1 MNREEWNKVKDLFA
15 AALEHAAE
23 QRSVFLKQ
31 ACGENKAVLEEVE
44 SLLSAHAA
52 PGGLL
57 ASIEQPIFDSL
68 IGQRLG
74 PYQIIREIGR
84 GGMATVYLA
93 SRADDEFRK
102 RVAIKL
108 LAHGLIA
115 EELVLRFRNERQTL
129 AALEHPNI
137 VRLLDGGTADD
148 GLPYLVMDY
157 VEGLPIDE
165 YCDSRKLST
174 SELLMLFR
182 TICGAVHY
190 AHQNLIV
197 HRDLKPA
204 NILVTSAGV
213 PKLLDFGIA
222 KLLNPELSTQ
232 MLLRQANMRAMTPEY
247 ASPEQVRGIPVTT
260 TTDVYSLGVLLY
272 ELLTGH
278 RPYHL
283 KRYTPAEL
291 EHAICEV
298 EPEKPSTAAT
308 RPEQIVDPD
317 GTTQTVLTPEE
328 VSRVREGIPEKLRR
342 RLSGDL
348 DNIVLMALRKEPQH
362 RYTSVE
368 QFSEDIRRHL
378 EGLPVSARQPTI
390 TYRVSKFV
398 RRHQAGVA
406 SATLLVLTLIGG
418 IVSTAREAHV
428 ARTEKARA
436 ERRFNDVH
444 QLANSFLFQFH
455 DAIKDLPGS
464 TPARKLVV
472 EKARQYL
479 DSLAKEAGNDASLQ
493 RVCQFRHFRKL
504 Y

>member
-1 MNREEWNKVKDLFA
+1 MQLLLKEFGGVRRRIERE
-15 AALEHAAE
+15 
-23 QRSVFLKQ
+23 
-31 ACGENKAVLEEVE
+31 
-44 SLLSAHAA
+44 
-52 PGGLL
+52 
-57 ASIEQPIFDSL
+57 
-68 IGQRLG
+68 
-74 PYQIIREIGR
+74 
-84 GGMATVYLA
+84 
-93 SRADDEFRK
+93 ADDEFRK

-174 SELLMLFR
+174 SERLMLFR

-204 NILVTSAGV
+204 NILVTSEGV

-232 MLLRQANMRAMTPEY
+232 MLLTRANMRAMTPEY
-247 ASPEQVRGIPVTT
+247 ASPEQVRGNPVTT
-260 TTDVYSLGVLLY
+260 ATDVYSLGVLLY

-278 RPYHL
+278 RPFHL

-308 RPEQIVDPD
+308 RPEQIVDPVVARERD
-317 GTTQTVLTPEE
+317 VRPGTSRASARGERRCGRSRRGDLAVHRLRRARVPADAWRELWAARARACDCARH
-328 VSRVREGIPEKLRR
+328 RVRRPRR
-342 RLSGDL
+342 R
-348 DNIVLMALRKEPQH
+348 
-362 RYTSVE
+362 
-368 QFSEDIRRHL
+368 
-378 EGLPVSARQPTI
+378 
-390 TYRVSKFV
+390 
-398 RRHQAGVA
+398 
-406 SATLLVLTLIGG
+406 
-418 IVSTAREAHV
+418 
-428 ARTEKARA
+428 ARTSLRCSPRA
-436 ERRFNDVH
+436 WRRD
-444 QLANSFLFQFH
+444 
-455 DAIKDLPGS
+455 
-464 TPARKLVV
+464 
-472 EKARQYL
+472 
-479 DSLAKEAGNDASLQ
+479 
-493 RVCQFRHFRKL
+493 RVP
-504 Y
+504 

>member
-1 MNREEWNKVKDLFA
+1 MNQEQWSRVKDLFA
-15 AALEHAAE
+15 AALEHAPE

-52 PGGLL
+52 PGALL

-68 IGQRLG
+68 IGQRVG
-74 PYQIIREIGR
+74 PYQIVREIGR

-174 SELLMLFR
+174 SERLMLFR

-213 PKLLDFGIA
+213 PKLLSI
-222 KLLNPELSTQ
+222 S
-232 MLLRQANMRAMTPEY
+232 
-247 ASPEQVRGIPVTT
+247 
-260 TTDVYSLGVLLY
+260 
-272 ELLTGH
+272 
-278 RPYHL
+278 
-283 KRYTPAEL
+283 
-291 EHAICEV
+291 
-298 EPEKPSTAAT
+298 
-308 RPEQIVDPD
+308 
-317 GTTQTVLTPEE
+317 
-328 VSRVREGIPEKLRR
+328 
-342 RLSGDL
+342 
-348 DNIVLMALRKEPQH
+348 ALP
-362 RYTSVE
+362 
-368 QFSEDIRRHL
+368 
-378 EGLPVSARQPTI
+378 
-390 TYRVSKFV
+390 
-398 RRHQAGVA
+398 
-406 SATLLVLTLIGG
+406 
-418 IVSTAREAHV
+418 
-428 ARTEKARA
+428 
-436 ERRFNDVH
+436 N
-444 QLANSFLFQFH
+444 
-455 DAIKDLPGS
+455 
-464 TPARKLVV
+464 
-472 EKARQYL
+472 
-479 DSLAKEAGNDASLQ
+479 
-493 RVCQFRHFRKL
+493 C
-504 Y
+504 